1 MPIEPI
7 RDLTLIESEAEAD
20 VYLERFLSKPENR
33 SMDVILS
40 KPENRSMDVINR
52 DAEKIKNLGLRTY
65 FITKAREMVK

>member
-7 RDLTLIESEAEAD
+7 KDVTLIESEAEAD

-33 SMDVILS
+33 SMDVI
-40 KPENRSMDVINR
+40 NRY
-52 DAEKIKNLGLRTY
+52 AEEIKNLGLRTY